1 VNAAGP
7 VYDQRTRRP
16 GTARADMAI
25 TSRMTLE
32 EFLKLPETKPYSEF
46 VNGEVVQKPMPTLDH
61 GIVQSLLSLIIGAFL
76 QTHSIGIGGSEV
88 RCIIGPPGRE
98 VSRLPD
104 YMVVL
109 WERLRG
115 HRGDGPFHGAP
126 DLAVE
131 VLSPDDRWVEGM
143 AKVELY
149 LAYGARL
156 VWVIDPEAR
165 TVMVF
170 DSPTASRILRED
182 DTLDGGDVLPGFSVV
197 VREILPPAN
206 LLAVE
211 DAARP

>member
-1 VNAAGP
+1 
-7 VYDQRTRRP
+7 
-16 GTARADMAI
+16 MAT

-46 VNGEVVQKPMPTLDH
+46 VDGEVVQKPMPTLDH
-61 GIVQSLLSLIIGAFL
+61 GIVQHLLSLVIGSFL
-76 QTHSIGIGGSEV
+76 RANPLGICGGEI
-88 RCIIGPPGRE
+88 RCIIGPPGQE

-104 YMVVL
+104 FMVVL

-115 HRGDGPFHGAP
+115 HRGDGPLHGAP

-131 VLSPDDRWVEGM
+131 VMSPDDRWSDVM

-170 DSPTASRILRED
+170 DSPSASRILREHD
-182 DTLDGGDVLPGFSVV
+182 ELDGGPVLPGFSVA

-206 LLAVE
+206 LLMGN
-211 DAARP
+211 DAESA